1 MLVASSS
8 QGDTASVL
16 EHYFCGDN
24 LTERSPG
31 SREDVD
37 RSPAIQPILSCVP
50 QEVSAPT
57 NSLTCPPGS
66 QPALSQNQ
74 GCGGGL
80 VSPGPSSDH
89 AASAALLVE
98 NGKSAGV
105 TASDQYALYAAYYQ
119 WYAQAAHEAQKRP
132 RVEDIQQSG
141 AKEEPYPDKNKPLV
155 TNWMRRPARQQI
167 DQHEASRYSH
177 SEGGTEYNIWYGKY
191 LTDRY
196 NKPSYLDR
204 ENAPYKCNPK
214 KDAGYTKAN
223 TDASGE
229 HFFCIFFA
237 KGACWLGKDCR
248 YRHSLPTLDDEGYL
262 EWSHDIFGRER
273 FKTHK
278 DDMDGVGSFSHD
290 CKTLFAAGLRIDNGV
305 PDGLKKM
312 EEFLK
317 KEFGVWGDVTN
328 VRVIPK
334 KNIAFIT
341 YAYRVQAEFAKVA
354 MADQNLGKYA
364 PLLAVRWAH
373 TDGNAKR
380 RAEAEEEERK
390 RQKLLV
396 GPDLPPESAPPPAAT
411 SAPALPIEVNS
422 GDAVADAAFLYETLE
437 AHCDVWQKYWAEAQ
451 EKSQRE
457 IDRQE
462 RLPLR
467 EKCLEE
473 WSLLYGHVE
482 NQQTADFSQVTLHPL
497 DGTNTPGKTVP
508 NATAESFGEEEA
520 MARMQNILSRVDGLD
535 AGAFEVKV

>member
-1 MLVASSS
+1 MLVASCSERDGGS
-8 QGDTASVL
+8 LLQQWMGGDSL
-16 EHYFCGDN
+16 GG
-24 LTERSPG
+24 LSPG
-31 SREDVD
+31 SRGSGDE
-37 RSPAIQPILSCVP
+37 SIA
-50 QEVSAPT
+50 VSIPTSSIDCAPHRQSFPHKGEA
-57 NSLTCPPGS
+57 NVSGLASPGS
-66 QPALSQNQ
+66 LSDQT
-74 GCGGGL
+74 
-80 VSPGPSSDH
+80 SSGELIL
-89 AASAALLVE
+89 A
-98 NGKSAGV
+98 NGKSLGV
-105 TASDQYALYAAYYQ
+105 TTSDQYSLYAAYYR
-119 WYAQAAHEAQKRP
+119 WYAQAAQEAQQKVK
-132 RVEDIQQSG
+132 VEQ
-141 AKEEPYPDKNKPLV
+141 KCEPEEAPHPDKNKPLV
-155 TNWMRRPARQQI
+155 TSWMRRPARQQI
-167 DQHEASRYSH
+167 DQHEATRYSH

-237 KGACWLGKDCR
+237 KGACWLGKECR
-248 YRHSLPTLDDEGYL
+248 FRHSLPTLDDEGYL

-305 PDGLKKM
+305 PDGLKRM
-312 EEFLK
+312 EDFLK

-380 RAEAEEEERK
+380 KLEAEEEERK

-396 GPDLPPESAPPPAAT
+396 GPSLPLEPGPPAAAT
-411 SAPALPIEVNS
+411 AAPALPRGVS
-422 GDAVADAAFLYETLE
+422 CGDSVADAAFVCSTLE
-437 AHCDVWQKYWAEAQ
+437 AHCDAWQKYWAEAQ
-451 EKSQRE
+451 AKSQRE
-457 IDRQE
+457 VDRQE

-473 WSLLYGHVE
+473 WSLLYSHVE
-482 NQQTADFSQVTLHPL
+482 NQQSSHVPQVTNPALEGANSP
-497 DGTNTPGKTVP
+497 DKTVLD
-508 NATAESFGEEEA
+508 ATAASFQEEQA
-520 MARMQNILSRVDGLD
+520 LARMQDILSRVDGLD